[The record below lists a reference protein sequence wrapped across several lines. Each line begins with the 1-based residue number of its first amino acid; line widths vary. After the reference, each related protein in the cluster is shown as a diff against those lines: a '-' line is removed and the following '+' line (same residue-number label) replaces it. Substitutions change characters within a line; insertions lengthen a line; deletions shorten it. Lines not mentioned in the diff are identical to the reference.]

1 MYKVQEEGS
10 FEIRTTVTFSCDEA
24 NEPSSVTVEGPTLF
38 GNAILGRSAA
48 REFAAAALDTH
59 FGNDDHGYRP
69 SIGNIINE
77 ESPEPEGTM
86 TFDVH
91 KSLALRMQQS
101 RGEK

>member
-1 MYKVQEEGS
+1 MYKTQEEAT
-10 FEIRTTVTFSCDEA
+10 FTIDTTVTFSLDEA
-24 NEPSSVTVEGPTLF
+24 NEPTSVTVVGPTLF
-38 GNAILGRSAA
+38 GEAILGRSAA
-48 REFAAAALDTH
+48 REFAAAALNTH

-91 KSLALRMQQS
+91 KSLALRMKQA
-101 RGEK
+101 K